1 MGTMPKNAKGNSNQK
16 PQDYEDLY
24 DKSLVHMTLSQ
35 IDEADKILNKILKI
49 NPSHIGAIMGKGVIQ
64 CDKGNYKMGITY
76 FDKGLAIDS
85 KNTALLRNK
94 AHALELLGD
103 KQSANE
109 FYDQAMALEMGTS
122 I

>member
-1 MGTMPKNAKGNSNQK
+1 MPKKAKGNSNQK

>member
-1 MGTMPKNAKGNSNQK
+1 
-16 PQDYEDLY
+16 
-24 DKSLVHMTLSQ
+24 
-35 IDEADKILNKILKI
+35 
-49 NPSHIGAIMGKGVIQ
+49 
-64 CDKGNYKMGITY
+64 MGIIY

-103 KQSANE
+103 KEAANE